1 MLFRI
6 GIHSMFLIHYVC
18 KSNESKS
25 LKFLLSGPLWE
36 SGFDVRLIYAK
47 TRKRSFY
54 SSTNPNS
61 ILARERCF
69 SSLH

>member
-6 GIHSMFLIHYVC
+6 GIHSMFVIHYVC
-18 KSNESKS
+18 KGNESKP

-47 TRKRSFY
+47 TSKRSLY
-54 SSTNPNS
+54 SSTK
-61 ILARERCF
+61 
-69 SSLH
+69 